1 MAQRD
6 KDNVKWLI
14 AREIPH
20 LRRYARALVKDHSL
34 ADDLVQDCLERAI
47 RKRHL
52 WKRHGRIR
60 SWLYRI
66 LYNVFL
72 NQRPQRMRI
81 LRQASIESLQTTPS
95 VPPPQDQQMAY
106 RDISDAMGM
115 LPSEQRAAIAL
126 TAVEGLSY
134 DEAAQALDIPI
145 GTLRSRVARGR
156 DRLRVLYV
164 QPENP
169 IRLRRVK

>member
-1 MAQRD
+1 LQS
-6 KDNVKWLI
+6 
-14 AREIPH
+14 
-20 LRRYARALVKDHSL
+20 AL
-34 ADDLVQDCLERAI
+34 
-47 RKRHL
+47 
-52 WKRHGRIR
+52 
-60 SWLYRI
+60 
-66 LYNVFL
+66 
-72 NQRPQRMRI
+72 
-81 LRQASIESLQTTPS
+81 S
-95 VPPPQDQQMAY
+95 VPARQEQQMAC
-106 RDISDAMGM
+106 RDISDAMGL

-156 DRLRVLYV
+156 DRLRILYG